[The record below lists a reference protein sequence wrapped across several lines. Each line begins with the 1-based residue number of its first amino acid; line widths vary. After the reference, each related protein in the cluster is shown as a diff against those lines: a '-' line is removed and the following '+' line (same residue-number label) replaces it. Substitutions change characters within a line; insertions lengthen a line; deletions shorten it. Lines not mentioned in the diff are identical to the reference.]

1 MTRLLTNRRSWLL
14 ALLAGT
20 MPLGTVA
27 TCDYSGAGGTLF
39 YDHVG
44 HHDYDGGAL
53 FIDSGPYGYVDDH
66 YYYDDV
72 VIVDDYYY
80 DDYYYDDYYYDDCSS
95 FWDCWW

>member
-44 HHDYDGGAL
+44 HHDYDGGAV
-53 FIDSGPYGYVDDH
+53 FIDSGPYGYVDD